1 MSVLTLESWH
11 PLPLQGAIRTDPAGF
26 AQLVQLHSRGLLLKN
41 QPVLLDFTRLNWL
54 DGNQCAL
61 LGAMLHDLEE
71 QRGLSFGVDG
81 DLVRQRFGVLLQNG
95 FLQDETDTWAGSS
108 TTSVQMRAFDVTDA
122 DGFLGY
128 VASCLLQQTDMG
140 TACGTGEQNNIAS
153 HLLEV
158 FTNVRRHAETERQVY
173 VCGQYYPK
181 LRQLKFTLVD
191 LGRGYLGPIQDFT
204 SRAQYQATGPPVV
217 LPEHALRWALTGHNS
232 SLSGRRG
239 GVGLKVLRDYC
250 IGRGGELHLVSDGCY
265 LTGRLGSDN
274 KPIYTAVAVPPFQG
288 SVVHIVFNCG

>member
-173 VCGQYYPK
+173 VCGQ
-181 LRQLKFTLVD
+181 
-191 LGRGYLGPIQDFT
+191 
-204 SRAQYQATGPPVV
+204 
-217 LPEHALRWALTGHNS
+217 
-232 SLSGRRG
+232 
-239 GVGLKVLRDYC
+239 
-250 IGRGGELHLVSDGCY
+250 
-265 LTGRLGSDN
+265 
-274 KPIYTAVAVPPFQG
+274 
-288 SVVHIVFNCG
+288 